1 MELCC
6 NFGLVFNNTKTFVV
20 ISMFILLCEFS
31 KASKYDE
38 MNCDIVFGVFCMYFE
53 VHIDVIWNSHEFN
66 ILMNGKVKCV
76 ENQGRPS
83 ECMNVKC
90 KCIVIV
96 VWNNFVGIKFHF
108 Y

>member
-1 MELCC
+1 
-6 NFGLVFNNTKTFVV
+6 
-20 ISMFILLCEFS
+20 
-31 KASKYDE
+31 

-96 VWNNFVGIKFHF
+96 VWNNFVRIKFHF